1 MTTTTIL
8 LSILAV
14 TFGSITLYFCWRY
27 YLRRRQPSLVCA
39 LMPLGWVVAFALQEN
54 RVPADMLP
62 VLFGLGMLVAGW
74 SIYIIT
80 KHELAR
86 ERPFR

>member
-1 MTTTTIL
+1 
-8 LSILAV
+8 
-14 TFGSITLYFCWRY
+14 
-27 YLRRRQPSLVCA
+27 
-39 LMPLGWVVAFALQEN
+39 MPLGWVVAFALQEN